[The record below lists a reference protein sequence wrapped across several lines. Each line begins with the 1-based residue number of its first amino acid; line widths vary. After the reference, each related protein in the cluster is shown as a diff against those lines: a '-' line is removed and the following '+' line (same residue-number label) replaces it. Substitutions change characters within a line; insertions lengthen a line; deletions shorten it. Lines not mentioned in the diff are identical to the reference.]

1 MKGVFKTEDQLIA
14 SGWVRYGGGQYRSPE
29 GGPVVNR
36 LMLRFSGQVVETGY
50 LYDEGEIWTITER
63 MLMSETE
70 LVEQLLKEYDE

>member
-14 SGWVRYGGGQYRSPE
+14 SGWVRYGGGQ
-29 GGPVVNR
+29 
-36 LMLRFSGQVVETGY
+36 GY